1 MLPTCSCSSIRLLAA
16 LAVFFVSARV
26 LNSLARLAGGSSV
39 SQWHESG
46 EELSG
51 PCDSGGGAG
60 ALYFF
65 RDLSPRDGL
74 LVRDCRS
81 NNDYLETGHKRLR
94 PKLQNH

>member
-1 MLPTCSCSSIRLLAA
+1 VLPTCSCPSIRLLAA
-16 LAVFFVSARV
+16 VAVFFVSARV
-26 LNSLARLAGGSSV
+26 LKSLVRLAGGSSV

-65 RDLSPRDGL
+65 RDLPPTESQ
-74 LVRDCRS
+74 LVRNC
-81 NNDYLETGHKRLR
+81 
-94 PKLQNH
+94 